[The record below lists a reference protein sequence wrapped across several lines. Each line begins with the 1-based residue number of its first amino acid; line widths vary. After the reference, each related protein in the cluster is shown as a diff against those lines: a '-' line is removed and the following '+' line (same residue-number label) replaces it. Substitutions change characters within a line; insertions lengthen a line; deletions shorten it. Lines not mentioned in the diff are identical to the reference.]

1 MQNLKMEDFFEKIS
15 PSKEIEEEKETQ
27 EGGELAVDV
36 YQTEEE
42 FVVVSTIAGVDPE
55 DLEIEIHNDT
65 VSIKGE
71 RKKIEEV
78 PEKDYLYQE
87 CFWGSFSR
95 SIVLPEEI
103 DPENA
108 KAVLKNGV
116 LVLRL
121 PKIKKVKTFKLK
133 VEKE

>member
-1 MQNLKMEDFFEKIS
+1 MEDFFEKIS

-42 FVVVSTIAGVDPE
+42 FVVVSTIAGVEPE
-55 DLEIEIHNDT
+55 DLDIEIHNDT
-65 VSIKGE
+65 VSIRGE

-78 PEKDYLYQE
+78 SEKDYLYQE
-87 CFWGSFSR
+87 CFWGPFSR
-95 SIVLPEEI
+95 SIILPEEI

-108 KAVLKNGV
+108 KAILKNGV
-116 LVLRL
+116 LILRL
-121 PKIKKVKTFKLK
+121 PKVKKVKTFRLK

>member
-1 MQNLKMEDFFEKIS
+1 MEDFFEKIS

-42 FVVVSTIAGVDPE
+42 FVVVSTIAGVEPE
-55 DLEIEIHNDT
+55 DLDIEIHNDT
-65 VSIKGE
+65 VSIRGE

-87 CFWGSFSR
+87 CFWGPFSR

-108 KAVLKNGV
+108 KAVLKNGI

-121 PKIKKVKTFKLK
+121 PKVKKVKTFKLK

>member
-1 MQNLKMEDFFEKIS
+1 MEDFFEKIS

-42 FVVVSTIAGVDPE
+42 FVVVSTIAGVEPE
-55 DLEIEIHNDT
+55 DLDIEIHNDT
-65 VSIKGE
+65 VSIRGE

-87 CFWGSFSR
+87 CFWGPFSR

-108 KAVLKNGV
+108 KAILKNGV
-116 LVLRL
+116 LILRL
-121 PKIKKVKTFKLK
+121 PKVKKVKAFRLK

>member
-1 MQNLKMEDFFEKIS
+1 MEDFFEKIS

-42 FVVVSTIAGVDPE
+42 FVVVSTIAGVEPE
-55 DLEIEIHNDT
+55 DLDIEIHNDT
-65 VSIKGE
+65 VSIRGE

-87 CFWGSFSR
+87 CFWGPFSR

-108 KAVLKNGV
+108 KAILKNGV
-116 LVLRL
+116 LILRL
-121 PKIKKVKTFKLK
+121 PKVKKVKTFRLK

>member
-1 MQNLKMEDFFEKIS
+1 MEDFFEKIS

-36 YQTEEE
+36 YQTEKE
-42 FVVVSTIAGVDPE
+42 FVIVSTIAGVEPE
-55 DLEIEIHNDT
+55 DLDIEIHNDMI
-65 VSIKGE
+65 SIKGE

-87 CFWGSFSR
+87 CFWGPFSR

-121 PKIKKVKTFKLK
+121 PKVKKVKTFKLK

>member
-1 MQNLKMEDFFEKIS
+1 MEDFFEKIS

-42 FVVVSTIAGVDPE
+42 FVVVSTIAGVEPE
-55 DLEIEIHNDT
+55 DLDIEIHNDT
-65 VSIKGE
+65 VSIRGE
-71 RKKIEEV
+71 RRKIEEV

-87 CFWGSFSR
+87 CFWGPFSR

-121 PKIKKVKTFKLK
+121 PKVKKVKTFKLK

>member
-1 MQNLKMEDFFEKIS
+1 MEDFFEKIS

-42 FVVVSTIAGVDPE
+42 FVVVSTIAGVEPE
-55 DLEIEIHNDT
+55 DLDIEIHNDT
-65 VSIKGE
+65 VSIRGE

-87 CFWGSFSR
+87 CFWGPFSR
-95 SIVLPEEI
+95 SIILPEEI

-108 KAVLKNGV
+108 KAILKNGV
-116 LVLRL
+116 LILRL
-121 PKIKKVKTFKLK
+121 PKVKKVKTFRLK

>member
-1 MQNLKMEDFFEKIS
+1 MEDFFEKIS

-42 FVVVSTIAGVDPE
+42 FVVVSTIAGVEPE
-55 DLEIEIHNDT
+55 DLDIEIHNDT
-65 VSIKGE
+65 VSIRGE

-87 CFWGSFSR
+87 CFWGPFSR

-121 PKIKKVKTFKLK
+121 PKVKKVKAFKLK

>member
-1 MQNLKMEDFFEKIS
+1 MEDFFEKIS